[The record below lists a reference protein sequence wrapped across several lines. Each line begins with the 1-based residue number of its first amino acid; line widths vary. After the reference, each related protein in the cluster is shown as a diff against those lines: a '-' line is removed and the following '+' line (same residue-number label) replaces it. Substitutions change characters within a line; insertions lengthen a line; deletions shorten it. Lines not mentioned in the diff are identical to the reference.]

1 MNDAALPPGY
11 LGPATEARF
20 AEAFAHSSILSK
32 KAAAALIGLDEK
44 TLDAASDAKIIRAVR
59 KGAHRAYT
67 ERDLRAYLLE
77 GPDVPCAPS
86 APKLKAR
93 AAAGA
98 NVRLVNFSER
108 RKRRLNEHD

>member
-1 MNDAALPPGY
+1 MNDVALPPGY
-11 LGPATEARF
+11 LGAVTEARF
-20 AEAFAHSSILSK
+20 AQAFAHSSILTK

-77 GPDVPCAPS
+77 GPDVECLTPKAKTKAKAAPGS
-86 APKLKAR
+86 
-93 AAAGA
+93 
-98 NVRLVNFSER
+98 NVRHVNFSER
-108 RKRRLNEHD
+108 RQGH